1 MVETQSAVQTLGVVS
16 KSHSANLGLVVPF
29 SQVVATA
36 MHEDRISTSYE
47 EIDRV
52 LGGMDGAQGIV
63 PGAVMLVGGEPG
75 IGKSTLMTQV
85 CLAIAESE
93 TNKMSQT
100 TQNSMKVNHKIG
112 RESQKTFG
120 KSKTTLNQ
128 VSKSD
133 EADMSGQVTSSKT
146 IVLYVCGEESPSQI
160 SMRIRR
166 LIKDRPQAFS
176 VESASSIQFV
186 TTTDVDQIIALT
198 LQLKPSLLVVDS
210 IQTISTQDLTGG
222 AGSFGQMRECTER
235 LAQTVKLHHIPLFLI
250 GHVTKEGT
258 IAGPKIIEHIVD
270 TVLELTGERT
280 GELRLLRTIKNRFG
294 ATDEV
299 GVFRMTQAGLEQVT
313 NPNELF
319 LEHEIPTSGSAVTC
333 VLEGT
338 RPFLVEVQALVVSSH
353 ISIPRRVGR
362 GVELSRIQVLCAVL
376 EKHCKVP
383 LGVVDVFVNVA
394 GGFTI
399 REPAVDL
406 SLALAM
412 VTSYRE
418 KTLPKGV
425 VCIGE
430 VGLLGEI
437 RPVSFL
443 ESRVKE
449 AKRLGY
455 QHIISHKTHSNL
467 QSLLREFK
475 LG

>member
-1 MVETQSAVQTLGVVS
+1 MPKTTTQFVCQHCGWAAPKWVGQCGGCGTWNSLVETESQSSSTKSSSHAVSL
-16 KSHSANLGLVVPF
+16 NLDLVVPF
-29 SQVVATA
+29 SQVISAQT
-36 MHEDRISTSYE
+36 HEQRVSTGYGE
-47 EIDRV
+47 VDRV
-52 LGGMDGAQGIV
+52 LGGTGTKLGMV

-85 CLAIAESE
+85 CLAI
-93 TNKMSQT
+93 M
-100 TQNSMKVNHKIG
+100 
-112 RESQKTFG
+112 ESQSELAVGSDGQK
-120 KSKTTLNQ
+120 KSP
-128 VSKSD
+128 S
-133 EADMSGQVTSSKT
+133 
-146 IVLYVCGEESPSQI
+146 VLYVCGEESPSQI

-166 LIKDRPQAFS
+166 LLQQR
-176 VESASSIQFV
+176 SAKKIPDLANGIQFV

-198 LQLKPSLLVVDS
+198 EKLLPRLLVVDS
-210 IQTISTQDLTGG
+210 IQTISTGDLTGG

-235 LAQTVKLHHIPLFLI
+235 LAHMVKKHHIPLFLI
-250 GHVTKEGT
+250 GHVTKEGS

-299 GVFRMTQAGLEQVT
+299 GVFRMTQSGLSEVT

-319 LEHEIPTSGSAVTC
+319 LEHAQPTQGSAITC

-353 ISIPRRVGR
+353 IPTPRRVGR

-376 EKHCKVP
+376 EKHCRIP
-383 LGVVDVFVNVA
+383 LGVIDVFVNVA

-406 SLALAM
+406 ALALAL
-412 VTSYRE
+412 VSSYKE
-418 KTLPKGV
+418 KALPKGI

-443 ESRVKE
+443 DSRVKE

-455 QHIISHKTHSNL
+455 QNIMSHKTHATL
-467 QSLLREFK
+467 QSLLRELK
-475 LG
+475 LA